1 MAGWARHHF
10 PLVGQKYC
18 PIQRGMAEPRTDTG
32 HTWLDDLQGISLG
45 VFLAGIGVHL
55 LTTVGL
61 ITGQTAGV
69 AVIASYLTGYSFG
82 LMFFLINLPFYVLAW
97 RRLGVEFTIKSLASV
112 TALSVLT
119 EFLPLGFDISY
130 MNTALGAVMFGALTG
145 LALLAL
151 FRHNGSL
158 GGLGVVAL
166 LIQETTGFRAGWV
179 QLIFDALVFGVA
191 LLLFPTWVVAYSL
204 LGAVVL
210 NLIIAINHRRDR
222 YIAT

>member
-1 MAGWARHHF
+1 MA
-10 PLVGQKYC
+10 
-18 PIQRGMAEPRTDTG
+18 DTSTPNQ
-32 HTWLDDLQGISLG
+32 HSLIDDIQGISLG
-45 VFLAGIGVHL
+45 VFLAGVAVHL
-55 LTTVGL
+55 LTTLGL

-69 AVIASYLTGYSFG
+69 AVIISYMTGYSFG
-82 LMFFLINLPFYVLAW
+82 IVFFLINIPFYILAW
-97 RRLGVEFTIKSLASV
+97 RRLGPVFTLKSLISV

-119 EFLPLGFDISY
+119 EVIPMGMVFAYLEP
-130 MNTALGAVMFGALTG
+130 ALGAVLFGALAG
-145 LALLAL
+145 VALLAL

-166 LIQETTGFRAGWV
+166 LIQDNTGFRAGWV
-179 QLIFDALVFGVA
+179 QLIFDAAVFGVA
-191 LLLFPTWVVAYSL
+191 FLLFPPQIVLYSL

>member
-1 MAGWARHHF
+1 
-10 PLVGQKYC
+10 
-18 PIQRGMAEPRTDTG
+18 MAEPRTDTG

-55 LTTVGL
+55 LTTLGL

-69 AVIASYLTGYSFG
+69 AVILSYMTGYSFG
-82 LMFFLINLPFYVLAW
+82 LVFFLINIPFYVLAW
-97 RRLGVEFTIKSLASV
+97 RRLGAEFTIKSLLSV
-112 TALSVLT
+112 TALSVVT
-119 EFLPLGFDISY
+119 EVIPVGMVFSHLDPV
-130 MNTALGAVMFGALTG
+130 LGAVTFGALTG
-145 LALLAL
+145 VALLAL

-166 LIQETTGFRAGWV
+166 LIQDTTGFRAGWV
-179 QLIFDALVFGVA
+179 QLIFDGVVFGVA
-191 LLLFPTWVVAYSL
+191 FLLFPPQVVLYSL

>member
-1 MAGWARHHF
+1 
-10 PLVGQKYC
+10 
-18 PIQRGMAEPRTDTG
+18 MAEPRAETG

-82 LMFFLINLPFYVLAW
+82 LMFFLINLPFYALAW
-97 RRLGVEFTIKSLASV
+97 RRLGVEFTLKSLASV
-112 TALSVLT
+112 TALSVMT
-119 EFLPLGFDISY
+119 EVIPEGMVFSY
-130 MNTALGAVMFGALTG
+130 LDPALGAVTFGALTG
-145 LALLAL
+145 IALLAL

-166 LIQETTGFRAGWV
+166 LIQDTTGFRAGWV
-179 QLIFDALVFGVA
+179 QLIFDGVVFSVA
-191 LLLFPTWVVAYSL
+191 FLLFPAWVVLYSL

>member
-1 MAGWARHHF
+1 MSDSTAPTKHSF
-10 PLVGQKYC
+10 
-18 PIQRGMAEPRTDTG
+18 I
-32 HTWLDDLQGISLG
+32 DDVQGISLG
-45 VFLAGIGVHL
+45 VFLAGIGLHM

-82 LMFFLINLPFYVLAW
+82 VIFFLINIPFYALAW
-97 RRLGVEFTIKSLASV
+97 RRLGPEFTIKSLISV
-112 TALSVLT
+112 TLLSIVT
-119 EFLPLGFDISY
+119 EFIPLGMIFAHIDPL
-130 MNTALGAVMFGALTG
+130 LGAVTVGALTG
-145 LALLAL
+145 VALLVL

-166 LIQETTGFRAGWV
+166 LIQDTTGFRAGWV
-179 QLIFDALVFGVA
+179 QLLFDLCLFGLA
-191 LLLFPTWVVAYSL
+191 FLLFDTQIVVYSL

-210 NLIIAINHRRDR
+210 NLIIAMNHRRDR